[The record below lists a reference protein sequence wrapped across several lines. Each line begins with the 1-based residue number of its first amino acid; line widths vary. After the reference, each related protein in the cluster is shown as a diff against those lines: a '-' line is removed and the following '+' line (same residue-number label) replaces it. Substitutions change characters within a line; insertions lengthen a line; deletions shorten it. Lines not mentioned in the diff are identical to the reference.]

1 MIEQFKVEGM
11 SCQHCVMAIKKELN
25 RLEAKDYKVE
35 IGLVEIDP
43 EKNHLTKEQIKRAIE
58 NAGYK
63 VVE

>member
-1 MIEQFKVEGM
+1 MIEKFNVEGM

-35 IGLVEIDP
+35 IGLVEIDL

-63 VVE
+63 LVE

>member
-11 SCQHCVMAIKKELN
+11 SCQHCVMAVKKELN

-35 IGLVEIDP
+35 IGLVEIDLG
-43 EKNHLTKEQIKRAIE
+43 KNHLTKEQIKRAIE

>member
-1 MIEQFKVEGM
+1 MIEKFNVEGM

-25 RLEAKDYKVE
+25 RLEVKDYKVE
-35 IGLVEIDP
+35 IGLVEIDL

-63 VVE
+63 LVE

>member
-1 MIEQFKVEGM
+1 MIEQLKVEGM

-43 EKNHLTKEQIKRAIE
+43 EKNHLTNEQIKRAIE

-63 VVE
+63 LVE